1 MEQTTIDELTR
12 GREFAV
18 RLEQFLQKTLP
29 PEAQGP
35 NSTFA
40 GLIGEILGSFDKA
53 LSNLDAEGLRPS
65 APLLDRRSEDFRGK
79 RTIRSG
85 RKGGYRRRAH
95 PYSCTQ
101 VTKKTTDDGYTWRK
115 YGQKVIFSAKYPRS
129 YYRCTYKYDKGC
141 QATRQ
146 VQRSEDDPTM
156 HEITYIGEHTC
167 RDLPDSSIII
177 KFDGTAATNNC
188 NQPQM
193 MKYCDEEAISKLVM
207 TGCSSSENLAQQD
220 LAASMPKVEIMSCG
234 SESTSGSGLQSPCG
248 SFDVDQ
254 FDDELFGFDDFYSLS
269 FEHFRI

>member
-1 MEQTTIDELTR
+1 MEETAIDELTR
-12 GREFAV
+12 GRESTI

-53 LSNLDAEGLRPS
+53 LSNLDSEGRRS
-65 APLLDRRSEDFRGK
+65 GALLDRRSENFGGK
-79 RTIRSG
+79 KTIRSG

-101 VTKKTTDDGYTWRK
+101 QRKRTTDDGYTWRK
-115 YGQKVIFSAKYPRS
+115 YGQKVIFSAKHPRS

-156 HEITYIGEHTC
+156 YEITYIGEHTC

-177 KFDGTAATNNC
+177 NFDGTAATNNS
-188 NQPQM
+188 NQPQ
-193 MKYCDEEAISKLVM
+193 KVEYFDEEVISKLVM
-207 TGCSSSENLAQQD
+207 TGFSSSENLVLQD
-220 LAASMPKVEIMSCG
+220 LMVSMPKVEIASCG
-234 SESTSGSGLQSPCG
+234 SESTSDLQSPCG
-248 SFDVDQ
+248 SFDMEFDEQ
-254 FDDELFGFDDFYSLS
+254 LFDFDDIYSQ
-269 FEHFRI
+269 FRAYPDLETM